1 MKGEPMESQ
10 LTPQQALRILDE
22 AAAMAPL
29 PRQQHIMVQLAL
41 TTLEQALAKPKP
53 EPERGG

>member
-22 AAAMAPL
+22 AAALAPL

-41 TTLEQALAKPKP
+41 ATLERALAATKP
-53 EPERGG
+53 EPKPGG

>member
-1 MKGEPMESQ
+1 MESQ

-22 AAAMAPL
+22 AAALAPL

-53 EPERGG
+53 EPEPGG